1 MRESLTDSLNVSAF
15 KGTRCKDARII
26 RCTES
31 DRDKCESEVKK
42 VNSLKERDKTKL
54 QPQEQN
60 VERLTGT
67 QNGAMDHDVQFRPG
81 TIPMNIEPLPNQESE
96 MDENLPPSVFCHQ
109 PVMWKAT
116 LKVILILFLTIRTL
130 TLVSHIE

>member
-15 KGTRCKDARII
+15 KGTRCEDTRII

-42 VNSLKERDKTKL
+42 VNSLKDSDKAKL

-60 VERLTGT
+60 VERSTSA
-67 QNGAMDHDVQFRPG
+67 QNGAIDHDVPFLPG
-81 TIPMNIEPLPNQESE
+81 PTPMNIEP
-96 MDENLPPSVFCHQ
+96 PSN
-109 PVMWKAT
+109 
-116 LKVILILFLTIRTL
+116 
-130 TLVSHIE
+130 